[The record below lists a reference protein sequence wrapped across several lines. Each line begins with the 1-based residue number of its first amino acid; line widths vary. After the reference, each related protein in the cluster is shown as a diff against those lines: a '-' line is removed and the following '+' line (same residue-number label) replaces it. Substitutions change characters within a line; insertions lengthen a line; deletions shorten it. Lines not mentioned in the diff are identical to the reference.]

1 MLALEIND
9 VGLVMARD
17 GSVIAEEPG
26 WAMLDG
32 AGPQT
37 GAGALRRV
45 RSMPLH
51 AESRYW
57 QDLGTEPLPRRT
69 TAAANAAAI
78 AHAQLAAIARGLPA
92 GDRTVLVAT
101 PAWYTRE
108 QLALLLGIA
117 DAAGFEVAGLVDAA
131 LAAVSLEAVPESLL
145 QLELTLHRTVVTVL
159 DHAGELRRTR
169 HELLPQHGWLA
180 LQQAWLETIAATF
193 VRRTRYDPLHEAAA
207 EQRLWDGLPQWLETL
222 RSEPVVRIEME
233 APGRTVTVEI
243 ERAELESA
251 AQGIYDG
258 VLHAA
263 QRARPGRGRLHLA
276 VSHRWAVLPGFV
288 ERLATLRDSDVRVLP
303 RGAAALGALAWA
315 EHVRRPSRAITL
327 VQRLPVAR
335 AADDSPSSQAPS
347 AVPEHERP
355 THVVLDGRAWRL
367 GPDALVLGS
376 AVPDGARA
384 IAVPPGPGISRRHCS
399 LVSDAAGAWLE
410 DHSTYGTRL
419 NGERVTGRVP
429 LRTGDRL
436 RVGSPGVE
444 CALVRVVDGD
454 GAA

>member
-9 VGLVMARD
+9 VGLILARD

-26 WAMLDG
+26 CAMLDG
-32 AGPQT
+32 AEPQT
-37 GAGALRRV
+37 GAEALRRV

-51 AESRYW
+51 AEFRHW
-57 QDLGTEPLPRRT
+57 QDLGSEPLPRRT
-69 TAAANAAAI
+69 AAAANAAAI

-92 GDRTVLVAT
+92 GGRAVLIAT

-117 DAAGFEVAGLVDAA
+117 GAAGFEVAGLVDAG
-131 LAAVSLEAVPESLL
+131 LAAVSLEAVPESML
-145 QLELTLHRTVVTVL
+145 QLELTLHRTVLTVL

-169 HELLPQHGWLA
+169 YELLPQHGWLA

-222 RSEPVVRIEME
+222 RSETAVRIEME
-233 APGRTVTVEI
+233 APGRTVAVEI

-251 AQGIYDG
+251 AQGIYES
-258 VLHAA
+258 VIHAA
-263 QRARPGRGRLHLA
+263 QRMRPGRGRLHLA

-303 RGAAALGALAWA
+303 RGAAAFGALAWA

-335 AADDSPSSQAPS
+335 AAEDSPAPQSTS
-347 AVPEHERP
+347 AVPERDRP
-355 THVVLDGRAWRL
+355 THVVLDGRAWTL
-367 GPDALVLGS
+367 GPEALVLGS
-376 AVPDGARA
+376 AVPGGRRA
-384 IAVPPGPGISRRHCS
+384 ITVPPGPGISRTHCS
-399 LVSDAAGAWLE
+399 LVRDAAGAWLE
-410 DHSTYGTRL
+410 DHSTYGTLL

-429 LRTGDRL
+429 LRAGDRL